1 MRHYYLKEDCSG
13 DHYAVS
19 TNAFK
24 KEILIQL
31 QENGTQT
38 RISLSIEQAEHII
51 ELLKENINNIKY

>member
-19 TNAFK
+19 KNALK

-31 QENGTQT
+31 QENGTQA
-38 RISLSIEQAEHII
+38 RISLSIKQAEHII
-51 ELLKENINNIKY
+51 ELLKENIDKVK

>member
-1 MRHYYLKEDCSG
+1 MKHYYLKEDCSG

-19 TNAFK
+19 NNAFK

-31 QENGTQT
+31 QEKGTQA

-51 ELLKENINNIKY
+51 ELLKENIDKVK